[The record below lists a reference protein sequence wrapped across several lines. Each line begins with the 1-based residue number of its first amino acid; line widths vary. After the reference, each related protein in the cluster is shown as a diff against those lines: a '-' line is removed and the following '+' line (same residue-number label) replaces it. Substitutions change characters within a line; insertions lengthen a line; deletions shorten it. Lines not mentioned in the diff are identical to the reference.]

1 MVNKEEV
8 IKSAKK
14 LIDLLTDTT
23 KIDKKIEELN
33 GEISDTKTLVENLIH
48 DNAFKTQD
56 QDAYIK
62 KYNSLTAQYEILKQQ
77 LDEAISERDH
87 REIKSKSMNLFITDI
102 NEAPIMIN
110 EFNLTLWN
118 IMIDEAIVNKDG
130 SITFTFKNGMK
141 YKN

>member
-8 IKSAKK
+8 IKSVKE

-48 DNAFKTQD
+48 DNALKTQD

-62 KYNSLTAQYEILKQQ
+62 KYNSLTAQYEILKQ
-77 LDEAISERDH
+77 
-87 REIKSKSMNLFITDI
+87 
-102 NEAPIMIN
+102 
-110 EFNLTLWN
+110 
-118 IMIDEAIVNKDG
+118 
-130 SITFTFKNGMK
+130 
-141 YKN
+141 

>member
-8 IKSAKK
+8 IKSAKE
-14 LIDLLTDTT
+14 LIELLTDTT
-23 KIDKKIEELN
+23 KTDKKIEK
-33 GEISDTKTLVENLIH
+33 ISGKLFDTKTLVENLIH

-56 QDAYIK
+56 QDAYVK

-87 REIKSKSMNLFITDI
+87 REIKSKSMNLFINDI

-110 EFNLTLWN
+110 EFNLTLCN
-118 IMIDEAIVNKDG
+118 IMINEAIVNIDG
-130 SITFTFKNGMK
+130 SITFKFKNGME